1 MDLKNDILIML
12 EKNAK
17 LSASD
22 IAVQLGID
30 LAAVSAVIDSA
41 EKEKLIL
48 GYRTLINWDKMD
60 ENSVTA
66 MIEVK
71 ITPQNGQG
79 FDRIAHRI
87 YSFPQVKDCYLMSG
101 GFDLMI
107 IIEGESLRDVANFV
121 SEKVAQLDHVLSTAT
136 HFILK
141 RYKSNGTVYE
151 FAQDNDR
158 EAVVL

>member
-1 MDLKNDILIML
+1 MDLKNEILLML

-17 LSASD
+17 LTASD
-22 IAVQLGID
+22 IAVQLGAD
-30 LAAVSAVIDSA
+30 LAAVTAIIETA

-48 GYRTLINWDKMD
+48 GYRTLINWDKTD
-60 ENSVTA
+60 DNSVTA

-107 IIEGESLRDVANFV
+107 IMEGKSLRDVANFI

-151 FAQDNDR
+151 YTQDNDR

>member
-1 MDLKNDILIML
+1 ML

-17 LSASD
+17 LSALD

-48 GYRTLINWDKMD
+48 GYRTLINWDKTD

-107 IIEGESLRDVANFV
+107 IIEGKSLRDVANFV

>member
-1 MDLKNDILIML
+1 MDLKNEILNML

-17 LSASD
+17 LIASE
-22 IAVQLGID
+22 IAVQLGSSP
-30 LAAVSAVIDSA
+30 ATVSAVIEAA
-41 EKEKLIL
+41 ERDKLIL
-48 GYRTLINWDKMD
+48 GYRTLINWDKVD
-60 ENSVTA
+60 DNSVTA

-107 IIEGESLRDVANFV
+107 IIEGRSLRDVANFV

-151 FAQDNDR
+151 VAQDNDR

>member
-1 MDLKNDILIML
+1 MDVKYEILEML
-12 EKNAK
+12 EKNAR
-17 LSASD
+17 LTVD
-22 IAVQLGID
+22 ELAVQLHVDTATVAGI
-30 LAAVSAVIDSA
+30 IEQA
-41 EKEKLIL
+41 EKDKLIL
-48 GYRTLINWDKMD
+48 GYRTLVNWDKTN
-60 ENSVTA
+60 ENAVTA

-87 YSFPQVKDCYLMSG
+87 YSFPQVKDCFLMSG

-107 IIEGESLRDVANFV
+107 IIEGKSLRDVANFV

-141 RYKSNGTVYE
+141 RYKANGTVYE
-151 FAQDNDR
+151 FSPENDR
-158 EAVVL
+158 EAIVL